1 MLGCFVFVTVTWAAV
16 SEVFVHNHVAGVEYG
31 KGSREVTIF
40 ILFELLFY
48 NMSTFVCLCGLRSN
62 DRWRWEEEGGGRAAG
77 CLPAVFRAALVSLA
91 LYAILTSFLLPCIEH
106 RQVAPKRHEYISFSL
121 HRTPSSSTKEAR
133 VHKVRSGSSDTM
145 AKQRPCGGGGRGRRQ
160 RACQVY
166 HQAGSLELP

>member
-1 MLGCFVFVTVTWAAV
+1 MTGGAGRRR
-16 SEVFVHNHVAGVEYG
+16 VAGG
-31 KGSREVTIF
+31 R
-40 ILFELLFY
+40 LAA
-48 NMSTFVCLCGLRSN
+48 CLQCFGLR
-62 DRWRWEEEGGGRAAG
+62 
-77 CLPAVFRAALVSLA
+77 C
-91 LYAILTSFLLPCIEH
+91 
-106 RQVAPKRHEYISFSL
+106 FSL

>member
-1 MLGCFVFVTVTWAAV
+1 MLMSCQICINCSARKLRHLDPGTEGQRSDHPHQGNQESHQLGRVWQCLGGCGSVWESVAA
-16 SEVFVHNHVAGVEYG
+16 FG
-31 KGSREVTIF
+31 
-40 ILFELLFY
+40 
-48 NMSTFVCLCGLRSN
+48 
-62 DRWRWEEEGGGRAAG
+62 
-77 CLPAVFRAALVSLA
+77 
-91 LYAILTSFLLPCIEH
+91 SFLLPCIEH